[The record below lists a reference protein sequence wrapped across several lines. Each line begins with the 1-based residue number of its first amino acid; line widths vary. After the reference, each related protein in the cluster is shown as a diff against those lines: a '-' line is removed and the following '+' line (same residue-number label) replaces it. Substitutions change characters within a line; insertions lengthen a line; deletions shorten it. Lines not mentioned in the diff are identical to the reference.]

1 MDDILNKI
9 NNELNLNG
17 VNTIEMLVNK
27 NIQIDIVINLLINNS
42 QIFNNIYNSKSE
54 QLNVIYDY
62 INSILCVT
70 N

>member
-1 MDDILNKI
+1 MEDILNKI
-9 NNELNLNG
+9 NNELCLNG

-27 NIQIDIVINLLINNS
+27 NIQIDIVINLLLNNS
-42 QIFNNIYNSKSE
+42 PLFSELYNNKSEGLNYIYN
-54 QLNVIYDY
+54 Y

>member
-1 MDDILNKI
+1 MEDILNKI
-9 NNELNLNG
+9 NDELCLNG

-27 NIQIDIVINLLINNS
+27 DIQIDIVINLLLNNS
-42 QIFNNIYNSKSE
+42 PLFYSLYNSKSE
-54 QLNVIYDY
+54 QLNDIYNY